1 MPAAAK
7 RQALP
12 ILTLALALGVG
23 GCSAM
28 RWHKPGGDDAARAGD
43 LAACRKEAQAKSGG
57 PAAALGL
64 PGSNDPRFGPM
75 GPSQAD
81 QRMQESQAE
90 GSCMRQR
97 GYTLVR
103 SPG

>member
-1 MPAAAK
+1 MPAAAN

-12 ILTLALALGVG
+12 ILTLALALGIC

-28 RWHKPGGDDAARAGD
+28 RWHKSGGDDAALARD
-43 LAACRKEAQAKSGG
+43 LAACRKEALDRFGGSG
-57 PAAALGL
+57 ALAL

-81 QRMQESQAE
+81 QRMQASQAE
-90 GSCMRQR
+90 GACMRQR
-97 GYTLVR
+97 GYALVL
-103 SPG
+103 S